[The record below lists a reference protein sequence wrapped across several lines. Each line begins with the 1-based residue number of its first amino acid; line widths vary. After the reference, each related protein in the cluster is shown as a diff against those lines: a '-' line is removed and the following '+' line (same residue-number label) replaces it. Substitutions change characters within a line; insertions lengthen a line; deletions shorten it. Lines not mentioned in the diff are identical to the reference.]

1 MWVLSSRSARRVTT
15 AARASRSRRGP
26 ARRFCTN
33 GNHGL
38 VSDAIQTVRGRP
50 TGPAELALVEA
61 YALALA
67 SARGSSALLARAR
80 IAGSLLVRQEVHDEV
95 VAMVGAVGRSG
106 TLRTGNGR
114 RFCSVG
120 YPPGGEL

>member
-80 IAGSLLVRQEVHDEV
+80 IAGSLLVRQEVHDKAEV
-95 VAMVGAVGRSG
+95 SICQGEMIFAIAVDKPEDARAALSDQIVG
-106 TLRTGNGR
+106 
-114 RFCSVG
+114 
-120 YPPGGEL
+120 

>member
-33 GNHGL
+33 GNLGL

-50 TGPAELALVEA
+50 TGPAELA
-61 YALALA
+61 
-67 SARGSSALLARAR
+67 RGSSLLLARAH
-80 IAGSLLVRQEVHDEV
+80 IAGSLLVRQEVHDKV
-95 VAMVGAVGRSG
+95 VVTVGAVGRSG
-106 TLRTGNGR
+106 
-114 RFCSVG
+114 FSAHW
-120 YPPGGEL
+120 PWA